1 MQGAGNDYV
10 YVDCTKGSTAIEKQD
25 AKSGENNS
33 QDIDFPTTETGVAD
47 FVNGNPE
54 LISELIRYVS
64 DRHFGVGSDGMVFI
78 MPSKIADFR
87 MRMFNSDGSEAEMCG
102 NASRC
107 VGKFVYD
114 KGLTSNKQ
122 FSLET
127 KAGIKY
133 LTLFTGEDNKVKKV
147 SVDMGEPILESSEI
161 PVISNLS
168 PVVEENITVGDKD
181 YKMTCVSMG
190 NPHAIVFMDDID
202 NMEIEKL
209 GPGFEN
215 HSLFPRRTNTE
226 FVEVVTPT
234 LVKMRV
240 WERGAGETLACGT
253 GACATLVACVLN
265 NKSERKAVIRLLGG
279 DLEIE
284 WNDETGKVFMTG
296 EAETVFEGE
305 LIWSDEKRR

>member
-10 YVDCTKGSTAIEKQD
+10 YVDCTKGSRAIQKTD
-25 AKSGENNS
+25 FKSGDKSSPEA
-33 QDIDFPTTETGVAD
+33 DFPDTEYAVAD

-54 LISELIRYVS
+54 LISELIQYVS

-78 MPSKIADFR
+78 MPSKESDFR

-107 VGKFVYD
+107 VGKFLYD
-114 KGLTSNKQ
+114 KGLTDKKEI
-122 FSLET
+122 SLET
-127 KAGIKY
+127 KAGVKY
-133 LTLFTGEDNKVKKV
+133 LTMFTDTDNKVSKV
-147 SVDMGEPILESSEI
+147 TVDMGEPILESALI
-161 PVISNLS
+161 PVESTMH
-168 PVVEENITVGDKD
+168 PVVDEDIEVDGKS

-190 NPHAIVFMDDID
+190 NPHAVVFWDGIDD
-202 NMEIEKL
+202 MEIEKI

-215 HSLFPRRTNTE
+215 HSKFPRRTNTE
-226 FVEVVTPT
+226 FVEVVSPS

-265 NKSERKAVIRLLGG
+265 NKSDRKAVIRLLGG

-284 WNDETGKVFMTG
+284 WDEKTGHVLMSGGAK
-296 EAETVFEGE
+296 TVFDGE
-305 LIWSDEKRR
+305 LDWEN

>member
-1 MQGAGNDYV
+1 
-10 YVDCTKGSTAIEKQD
+10 
-25 AKSGENNS
+25 
-33 QDIDFPTTETGVAD
+33 
-47 FVNGNPE
+47 
-54 LISELIRYVS
+54 
-64 DRHFGVGSDGMVFI
+64 
-78 MPSKIADFR
+78 
-87 MRMFNSDGSEAEMCG
+87 
-102 NASRC
+102 
-107 VGKFVYD
+107 
-114 KGLTSNKQ
+114 
-122 FSLET
+122 
-127 KAGIKY
+127 
-133 LTLFTGEDNKVKKV
+133 
-147 SVDMGEPILESSEI
+147 
-161 PVISNLS
+161 
-168 PVVEENITVGDKD
+168 
-181 YKMTCVSMG
+181 MG

-305 LIWSDEKRR
+305 LIWRDEKRR